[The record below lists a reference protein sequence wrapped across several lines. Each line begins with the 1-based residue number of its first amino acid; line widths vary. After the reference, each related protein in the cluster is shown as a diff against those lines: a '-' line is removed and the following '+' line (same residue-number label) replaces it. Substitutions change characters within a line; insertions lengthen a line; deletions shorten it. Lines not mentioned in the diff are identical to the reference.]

1 MDEFNTLN
9 LQNKKLTEE
18 LLVRDEEIEALAL
31 KLEETSRAKEKRKYR
46 EHQLASENEEL
57 KKKVSR
63 KERKMEAL
71 EHRMAMVKE
80 QNSAMQLRDA
90 EWTYTKIKEYVGMR
104 STIIV
109 DASLFADFTHRSD
122 PLLQETPVSV
132 LDSKNFLNVLVATE
146 KYEKGVFSKTT
157 LASLSDGTPVTLK
170 RYHIWEGKDADVK
183 SLQFVSH
190 EARLLK
196 YLGKHPNITFP
207 YGIVQ
212 IRGAFHIALKYEGN
226 LSLRQFLQ
234 NDVFGSEAAV
244 QSVVEGIC
252 AAIVFLHEKDVL
264 HNHIRCG
271 NILLPQFGD
280 GYRPV
285 LIGFAFACRHSVG
298 KLLSKEALEKFK
310 EIDHFPPE
318 VIARKSRP
326 SFQSDVFSYG
336 VIMRRILARRL
347 PVADYVLYKLKK
359 IMERCTDYDPEIR
372 SMPNV
377 LRVDINSAFYDM
389 YAQ

>member
-1 MDEFNTLN
+1 
-9 LQNKKLTEE
+9 
-18 LLVRDEEIEALAL
+18 
-31 KLEETSRAKEKRKYR
+31 
-46 EHQLASENEEL
+46 
-57 KKKVSR
+57 
-63 KERKMEAL
+63 
-71 EHRMAMVKE
+71 MAMVKE

-90 EWTYTKIKEYVGMR
+90 EWTYTKIK
-104 STIIV
+104 
-109 DASLFADFTHRSD
+109 SD

-132 LDSKNFLNVLVATE
+132 LDSNNFLNALVATE
-146 KYEKGVFSKTT
+146 KYEKEVFSETT

-207 YGIVQ
+207 YGIIQ

-234 NDVFGSEAAV
+234 NDVFGSEAVV

-252 AAIVFLHEKDVL
+252 VAIVFLHEKDVL

-271 NILLPQFGD
+271 NILLPQFSD
-280 GYRPV
+280 GCRPV
-285 LIGFAFACRHSVG
+285 LIGFAFACRHSVR

-310 EIDHFPPE
+310 EIDHFTPK

-326 SFQSDVFSYG
+326 SFQSDVFSFG

-377 LRVDINSAFYDM
+377 LRVDFNSAFYDM